1 MNIDSHNMRYYD
13 DYVGSVDIFTLG
25 QFDSKQDDDY
35 IKDDI
40 PF

>member
-13 DYVGSVDIFTLG
+13 DYVGIDIFTLG

-35 IKDDI
+35 
-40 PF
+40 